1 MKNKYLLKG
10 IIKSIPGIEYIYNF
24 HKQTGGSCNARYC
37 YVVWL
42 THLTYAFQ
50 NGVKE
55 TPKHVVELGPG
66 DTLGTGFAAL
76 ITGADKYYALDIV
89 RYTNVEE
96 SLKIFDELVLLF
108 KNKIIK
114 KMRKI
119 TKINL
124 QAICMVHVMRQIQ
137 IVFEL

>member
-1 MKNKYLLKG
+1 MKAKYLLKG
-10 IIKSIPGIEYIYNF
+10 IIKSIPGIEHIYNF
-24 HKQTGGSCNARYC
+24 HKHTGGSCNARYC

-50 NGVKE
+50 NGVTKI
-55 TPKHVVELGPG
+55 PKHIVELGPG

-108 KNKIIK
+108 KNSIPALFQKSW
-114 KMRKI
+114 
-119 TKINL
+119 
-124 QAICMVHVMRQIQ
+124 
-137 IVFEL
+137 